1 MKIYKTR
8 KTPELLTMNLQF
20 FGETEGAGAASE
32 ATATDNAGETTQQ
45 DSETTKS
52 TDDEA
57 MRRHIQ
63 SEVDKKTAEQG
74 KTIATLQKEIAN
86 LKKANM
92 SAEEI
97 RKQEQEDKDK
107 QLAAKEQELTE
118 RENRLY
124 ALDKTKAIDIGGMG
138 LSVELAQKAVEVIMD
153 TTQEGIDKRLE
164 AFNDLFKEVIAV
176 KTKNIFKENGRTPN
190 GGSAGGSLESKQ
202 QTVAEK
208 LGKQAA
214 ERNKAANDVLSKYG
228 IGG

>member
-1 MKIYKTR
+1 MKIHTTR
-8 KTPELLTMNLQF
+8 KTPDNKLLRMNLQF
-20 FGETEGAGAASE
+20 FGETESTGAASE
-32 ATATDNAGETTQQ
+32 ATATEGAEETTQQ
-45 DSETTKS
+45 DGESKS
-52 TDDEA
+52 TDDET
-57 MRRHIQ
+57 MRRRIQ

-74 KTIATLQKEIAN
+74 KTIAALQKEIAT
-86 LKKANM
+86 LKKVNM

-138 LSVELAQKAVEVIMD
+138 LSVDLAQKAVEVIMD
-153 TTQEGIDKRLE
+153 TTQEGIDRRLE
-164 AFNDLFKEVIAV
+164 AFNNLFKEVIAV
-176 KTKNIFKENGRTPN
+176 KTKNIFKENGRTPTG
-190 GGSAGGSLESKQ
+190 GGSGSPESKQ
-202 QTVAEK
+202 HTVAEK